1 MKIIKLLILICSTCY
16 ILTSTLWA
24 QNPPI
29 LISPSGTIYDPT
41 PEFIWHDV
49 ANVDSFNLVID
60 NGKQVI
66 NIVTSETTYTP
77 LTNLAYGIYF
87 WKVRSKDV
95 SGNWGSFSPI
105 WGFELIFLQMSGWV
119 QKESIPTQISGK
131 YIREGGALT
140 SIGNTLYAFRG
151 YRSNEFY
158 KYLTNTNQWI
168 VIESIPYGLN
178 PGTNPPTINRKKV
191 DDGASLCYDGNNTI
205 YATKGG
211 GTKEFWAY
219 DITLNSW
226 VQKAYVPS
234 ERGLRGGT
242 SLAYFNGKVY
252 LLAGEQSDETT
263 TNFFAYNPSGDT
275 LCGSPWTPL
284 PNVPL
289 ITDGRTFKDGSC
301 IVQLNSIIYALK
313 GWGKHNYFWAYDVA
327 SNTWTQRES
336 IPLIHPTNQTGDDI
350 EDEIEVSSFNCS
362 VDLLRKTKVKDGGA
376 MTTDGNVI
384 YAIKGGGA
392 QDFWKYT
399 PGTPGVWT
407 PLDTIPRLH
416 KKSVPK
422 SGAALAYTN
431 GQVWLLKGNNTP
443 EFWCYTPEVSSKF
456 NVQNSKLIQNVNAQS
471 LIPNFQP
478 QINVSPNPFT
488 NLTIIKFPIQLKTN
502 CDMKIYNSSGRLV
515 KTLIS
520 GEINPGHHTLIWNG
534 QDDSGIFH
542 PKGIYFIRFKTDNY
556 DATKKIALIK

>member
-1 MKIIKLLILICSTCY
+1 
-16 ILTSTLWA
+16 
-24 QNPPI
+24 
-29 LISPSGTIYDPT
+29 
-41 PEFIWHDV
+41 
-49 ANVDSFNLVID
+49 
-60 NGKQVI
+60 
-66 NIVTSETTYTP
+66 
-77 LTNLAYGIYF
+77 
-87 WKVRSKDV
+87 
-95 SGNWGSFSPI
+95 
-105 WGFELIFLQMSGWV
+105 
-119 QKESIPTQISGK
+119 
-131 YIREGGALT
+131 
-140 SIGNTLYAFRG
+140 
-151 YRSNEFY
+151 
-158 KYLTNTNQWI
+158 
-168 VIESIPYGLN
+168 
-178 PGTNPPTINRKKV
+178 
-191 DDGASLCYDGNNTI
+191 
-205 YATKGG
+205 
-211 GTKEFWAY
+211 
-219 DITLNSW
+219 
-226 VQKAYVPS
+226 
-234 ERGLRGGT
+234 
-242 SLAYFNGKVY
+242 
-252 LLAGEQSDETT
+252 
-263 TNFFAYNPSGDT
+263 
-275 LCGSPWTPL
+275 
-284 PNVPL
+284 
-289 ITDGRTFKDGSC
+289 
-301 IVQLNSIIYALK
+301 VQLNSIIYALK